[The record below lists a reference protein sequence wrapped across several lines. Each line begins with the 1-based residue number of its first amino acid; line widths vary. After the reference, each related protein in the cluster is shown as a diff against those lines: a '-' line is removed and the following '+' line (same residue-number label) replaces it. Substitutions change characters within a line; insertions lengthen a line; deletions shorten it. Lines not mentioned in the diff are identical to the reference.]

1 MSNKEIYKINLII
14 EGNTKK
20 INSTDKNKIKNIINQ
35 VSKNNEIL
43 KLNISEIKTLK
54 IGEMTILELSVSHSN
69 NSSINISLFW
79 ALLAKIKRV
88 VNENE
93 NINIQLKLPSLVTNN
108 PIEEKLYNK
117 NTDVVVKLMEKPKVQ
132 RKSPVQRKPK
142 VQRKSPVKR
151 KSHGK
156 RKSSVKRK

>member
-20 INSTDKNKIKNIINQ
+20 INSTNKNKLKNIIDQ

-54 IGEMTILELSVSHSN
+54 IDNMSILELSVSLSN

-88 VNENE
+88 VND
-93 NINIQLKLPSLVTNN
+93 NINIQLKLPSLVTTN
-108 PIEEKLYNK
+108 PIEEELYNQ
-117 NTDVVVKLMEKPKVQ
+117 NADVVIELMEKPKVK
-132 RKSPVQRKPK
+132 RKSPVKRKPK

-156 RKSSVKRK
+156 RKSPVKRK

>member
-1 MSNKEIYKINLII
+1 MSGKEIHKINLII

-20 INSTDKNKIKNIINQ
+20 INSTDKNKLKNIIEQ
-35 VSKNNEIL
+35 VSKDNEIL

-54 IGEMTILELSVSHSN
+54 IDNMSILELSVSLSN

-88 VNENE
+88 VND
-93 NINIQLKLPSLVTNN
+93 NINIQLKLPSLVTTN
-108 PIEEKLYNK
+108 PIEEELYNQ
-117 NTDVVVKLMEKPKVQ
+117 NADVVIELMEKPKVK
-132 RKSPVQRKPK
+132 RKSPVKRKPK

-156 RKSSVKRK
+156 RKSPVKRK

>member
-14 EGNTKK
+14 EGNTK
-20 INSTDKNKIKNIINQ
+20 INSTDKNKIKNIINK

-43 KLNISEIKTLK
+43 KLNISEIKTFKTGNML
-54 IGEMTILELSVSHSN
+54 ILELPVSRTN
-69 NSSINISLFW
+69 NSLINISLFW
-79 ALLAKIKRV
+79 ALIAKIKRV
-88 VNENE
+88 VNK

-142 VQRKSPVKR
+142 VQRKSSVKR
-151 KSHGK
+151 KSQGK

>member
-20 INSTDKNKIKNIINQ
+20 INSTDKNKLKNIIVQ
-35 VSKNNEIL
+35 VSKDNEIL

-54 IGEMTILELSVSHSN
+54 IDNMSILELSVSLSN

-88 VNENE
+88 VND
-93 NINIQLKLPSLVTNN
+93 NINIQLKLPSLVTTN
-108 PIEEKLYNK
+108 PIEEELYNQ
-117 NTDVVVKLMEKPKVQ
+117 NADVVVELMEKPKVK
-132 RKSPVQRKPK
+132 RKSPVKRKPK

-156 RKSSVKRK
+156 RKSPVKRK

>member
-20 INSTDKNKIKNIINQ
+20 INSTDKNKLKNIIDQ

-54 IGEMTILELSVSHSN
+54 IDNMSILELSVSLSN

-88 VNENE
+88 VDE
-93 NINIQLKLPSLVTNN
+93 NINIQLKLPSLVTTN
-108 PIEEKLYNK
+108 PIEEELYNK
-117 NTDVVVKLMEKPKVQ
+117 NADVVIELMEKPKVK
-132 RKSPVQRKPK
+132 RKSPVKRKSK

-156 RKSSVKRK
+156 RKSPVKRK

>member
-1 MSNKEIYKINLII
+1 MSGKEIHKINLII

-20 INSTDKNKIKNIINQ
+20 INSTDKNKLKNIIEQ
-35 VSKNNEIL
+35 VSKDNEIL

-54 IGEMTILELSVSHSN
+54 IDNMSILELSVSLDN

-79 ALLAKIKRV
+79 ALLTKIKRV
-88 VNENE
+88 VND
-93 NINIQLKLPSLVTNN
+93 NINIQLKLPSLVTTN
-108 PIEEKLYNK
+108 PIEEELYNQ
-117 NTDVVVKLMEKPKVQ
+117 NADVVIELMEKPKVK
-132 RKSPVQRKPK
+132 RKSPVKRKPK

-156 RKSSVKRK
+156 RKSPVKRK

>member
-20 INSTDKNKIKNIINQ
+20 INSTDKNKLKNIIDQ

-54 IGEMTILELSVSHSN
+54 IDNMSILELSVSLSN

-88 VNENE
+88 VDE
-93 NINIQLKLPSLVTNN
+93 NINIQLKLPSLVTTN
-108 PIEEKLYNK
+108 PIEEELYNK
-117 NTDVVVKLMEKPKVQ
+117 NADVVIELMENPKVK
-132 RKSPVQRKPK
+132 RKSPVKRKSK

-156 RKSSVKRK
+156 RKSPVKRK